1 MAKQYR
7 WRTITGYQSTTT
19 MSYGVTPNT
28 YENWQTSDIGGSQSA
43 NAGYWYRDSN
53 TSWQGTFQDLLSSR
67 AIYYVEQSWT
77 SSVNNSTNV
86 LTVVVNTKITSIQRD
101 DIRHPTGYYDQD
113 TPCRDIYIYDGATGS
128 QVLHTQDCQIAT
140 QHQIYGEVTFNTQT
154 FVIAPGSSTT
164 TQTIEVHNQTTGG
177 PSYDDIW
184 IGVQFE
190 NTLPAPVTLTLN
202 YNANGGSGAPS
213 AQSVVTVDDSSTF
226 IIPNTVPTRT
236 NYRFDGWCENSAG
249 TGTIYHGGDTYTVSR
264 SAPTKT
270 LYAKWTPYW
279 NASLAY
285 NANGGSGAPSTQT
298 ASVSPS
304 SNSHTFSV
312 SATAPTWGSF
322 IFLGW
327 SDSPVSG
334 SGTMADVDYVGGDT
348 ITVTQSSP
356 SKTIYAVWEK
366 DYRPGATLNTNNS
379 TWRSHNRTNG
389 AAHVLSNTGNLTWT
403 EMRTIG
409 GAENEQGNPPVLAR
423 AANATSFYNQK
434 KLGQE

>member
-19 MSYGVTPNT
+19 MSYGVIPNT
-28 YENWQTSDIGGSQSA
+28 YENWQTSDVGTSQSA
-43 NAGYWYRDSN
+43 DAGYWYRDSN

-67 AIYYVEQSWT
+67 AIYYVQQSWT

-140 QHQIYGEVTFNTQT
+140 QHEIYGEVNFNTQT
-154 FVIAPGSSTT
+154 FVLQPGTSTT

-190 NTLPAPVTLTLN
+190 NTLPAPVTYTLT
-202 YNANGGSGAPS
+202 YDANGGTGAP
-213 AQSVVTVDDSSTF
+213 AADTAYTVDDT
-226 IIPNTVPTRT
+226 
-236 NYRFDGWCENSAG
+236 
-249 TGTIYHGGDTYTVSR
+249 
-264 SAPTKT
+264 
-270 LYAKWTPYW
+270 
-279 NASLAY
+279 
-285 NANGGSGAPSTQT
+285 
-298 ASVSPS
+298 
-304 SNSHTFSV
+304 HTFTVTNSQ
-312 SATAPTWGSF
+312 PTWGSF

-327 SDSPVSG
+327 SNSPVSG
-334 SGTMADVDYVGGDT
+334 SGTPADVDYVAGDT
-348 ITVTQSSP
+348 ITLPRSNL

-366 DYRPGATLNTNNS
+366 DYRPGTSLDTGTS
-379 TWRSHNRTNG
+379 VWKSHNRTNG
-389 AAHVLSNTGNLTWT
+389 AAHVLSNTGNMTWT